1 MVLARPRPRAWLGVV
16 LILCLVFGGRMLRH
30 HLVVGPEGSW
40 RPHLWLDEVVASPV
54 QAGPDPAPEKP
65 GLTLPLPINTCS
77 LDSLTLLPGV
87 GPVLALRIHE
97 VRTGGS
103 RLPETGG
110 FEAGQGNRPRPF
122 RQAGPLDRFSAAKPL
137 SAAPDSLL
145 SP

>member
-1 MVLARPRPRAWLGVV
+1 
-16 LILCLVFGGRMLRH
+16 MLRH

-54 QAGPDPAPEKP
+54 QAGPDPIPEKP
-65 GLTLPLPINTCS
+65 RLTLPLPINTCS

-97 VRTGGS
+97 VRTGGVVFLKPADLKQVKGIGPALS
-103 RLPETGG
+103 AKL
-110 FEAGQGNRPRPF
+110 
-122 RQAGPLDRFSAAKPL
+122 GPLIDFQAAKPL
-137 SAAPDSLL
+137 SGAPDSLL